1 MGIEY
6 KANDTVTPEEM
17 QLLEE
22 SVGFGPHRNLERNRA
37 ALAGSLFIATARSN
51 GQLVGM
57 VRLVGDGAYI
67 LHHAG
72 ISVHPEFQRK
82 GIGQKLMAMAVA
94 FASET
99 KVGSGDDLGEF
110 TLFANTGA
118 DGFYEKLGFSV
129 TPNGMVLTDTE
140 SRRKDESQFHDK
152 WQRSREHRQQSH
164 PIDGKDAAADAH
176 VSCGETE

>member
-1 MGIEY
+1 MEIEY

-17 QLLEE
+17 QSLEE
-22 SVGFGPHRNLERNRA
+22 SVGFGPHRNLERNRV
-37 ALAGSLFIATARSN
+37 ALAGSLFIATARAD
-51 GQLVGM
+51 GRLVGM
-57 VRLVGDGAYI
+57 VRLVGDGAYV

-72 ISVHPEFQRK
+72 ISVRPECQRK

-99 KVGSGDDLGEF
+99 RVGSGNDLGEF

-118 DGFYEKLGFSV
+118 DRLYEKLGFRL

-140 SRRKDESQFHDK
+140 SRREHELQFHEEWK
-152 WQRSREHRQQSH
+152 TRREQR
-164 PIDGKDAAADAH
+164 
-176 VSCGETE
+176 